1 MIITLRPYDT
11 DTPAYKLT
19 SKIVTLPKDQT
30 TISGGALYKINENY
44 VKHGS
49 NHHFKTQGEAPLG
62 STALPYTL
70 DTSVS
75 NRVVYG
81 RVEGERRDTSGVLDV
96 FTYTVDDGTSTSLPG
111 TITILS
117 ESSKKLVSSSFDSN
131 DENWKIEGNRL
142 KNSVNY
148 ENSSRGKELNHYVFG
163 TDDSITSS
171 NTDSTSPD
179 TSLWRFVAPEK
190 FHGNWATGY
199 NGNLKFTVS
208 SFSGDFSTKNLNY
221 DTTSSTNSLTNAVQ
235 PNTSNHLV
243 KIHCKTCKVNTG
255 VTIAYPFPQDY
266 TGKTKVFDL
275 LMNENN
281 WLIDPETSLTA
292 WSKPTKCEFL
302 EVLSSI
308 SSLSILG
315 DFTRWYESIAIDDVI
330 LKVADNK
337 KGGVPICGQ
346 KKPDAS
352 DCTCV

>member
-11 DTPAYKLT
+11 DTAAYKLT
-19 SKIVTLPKDQT
+19 SKVLSLPAVPT
-30 TISGGALYKINENY
+30 TTSGGALYKINSNY
-44 VKHGS
+44 VKHGA
-49 NHHFKTQGEAPLG
+49 NHPFKTKGEAPI
-62 STALPYTL
+62 SSAMLPYTL
-70 DTSVS
+70 DSTDGI
-75 NRVVYG
+75 RLVYA
-81 RVEGERRDTSGVLDV
+81 RVEGERRSTAGVLDV
-96 FTYTVDDGTSTSLPG
+96 FTYTVDDGTSTSLAG

-117 ESSKKLVSSSFDSN
+117 EGSKKLVSSSFDGD
-131 DENWKIEGNRL
+131 DEGWKIEGNRL

-171 NTDSTSPD
+171 NTDSSSPD
-179 TSLWRFVAPEK
+179 TSLWRFVAPSK
-190 FHGNWATGY
+190 FHGNFATGY

-208 SFSGDFSTKNLNY
+208 SFSGDFSANNLNY
-221 DTTSSTNSLTNAVQ
+221 DNSGNTNSLSNTVK

-281 WLIDPETSLTA
+281 WLIDPENSLTL
-292 WSKPTKCEFL
+292 WSAPTKCEFL
-302 EVLSSI
+302 EVLSSM

-315 DFTRWYESIAIDDVI
+315 DFTRWYESIAIDDVV
-330 LKVADNK
+330 LKVAENK

-346 KKPDAS
+346 GKPDAS
-352 DCTCV
+352 VCTCT